1 MKSVLLKCIQ
11 STRDQQVEIEIVMNG
26 NNDYARDNETWHRVS
41 ASDIHLQ
48 NRHVAN
54 LHSTFKEVIQI

>member
-1 MKSVLLKCIQ
+1 M
-11 STRDQQVEIEIVMNG
+11 RDQQVEIEIVMNG
-26 NNDYARDNETWHRVS
+26 NNDYARDNETWHQVS